1 VEGDFDMKDL
11 IFAFLLGTGE
21 AEKDALRLA
30 RSIRTFGGAF
40 CFNPIWIFSQVEEGN
55 LSEDTRQ
62 ALFSTGARL
71 ITIDID
77 PQLENFP
84 FFTYVSV
91 AGIAESMAQGDARFL
106 ALMATDTLVLQE
118 PSLFVLA
125 DGKSLGACP
134 VHLKLLGS
142 GMDEPMADFWKLIY
156 RGCQVDTEKIFAFK
170 TIVDEKLIR
179 AYFNA
184 GLLIVR
190 PERGLLRNWQTN
202 FERMYRLPEFK
213 AFYQQSELYPIFMH
227 QAVLAGSI
235 LTALH
240 QQEFQQFPF
249 EVNYPLHLHE
259 RVRRECR
266 PKNLNQ
272 LITCRYE
279 DFEEFLGSLHLDEII
294 GEDES
299 LKQWLQAQSD

>member
-1 VEGDFDMKDL
+1 VEGEFTVKDL
-11 IFAFLLGTGE
+11 TFAFILGAGE
-21 AEKDALRLA
+21 ADQYALRLA

-40 CFNPIWIFSQVEEGN
+40 CFNPIWMFSQVEERD
-55 LSEDTRQ
+55 LAVETQ
-62 ALFSTGARL
+62 QELFSIGAKL
-71 ITIDID
+71 ITIEIN
-77 PQLENFP
+77 PELAGFP
-84 FFTYVSV
+84 FFSYVSV
-91 AGIAESMAQGDARFL
+91 AGIAESIAQGDSRFL

-142 GMDEPMADFWKLIY
+142 SSDEPITDFWKLIY
-156 RGCQVDTEKIFAFK
+156 QECQVDTEKIFSFQ

-202 FERMYRLPEFK
+202 FERMYRLPEFM
-213 AFYQQSELYPIFMH
+213 AFYQQSELYTIFMH
-227 QAVLAGSI
+227 QAVLAGSV
-235 LTALH
+235 LSALN
-240 QQEFQQFPF
+240 QQEYQQFPF

-259 RVRRECR
+259 QVRAECR

-279 DFEEFLGSLHLDEII
+279 NYEEFLGSPRLDEML
-294 GEDES
+294 GVDES
-299 LKQWLQAQSD
+299 LKQWLQMQ

>member
-1 VEGDFDMKDL
+1 VEGDFTVKDL
-11 IFAFLLGTGE
+11 TFAFILGAGE
-21 AEKDALRLA
+21 ADQYALRLA

-40 CFNPIWIFSQVEEGN
+40 CFNPIWMFSQVEERD
-55 LSEDTRQ
+55 LAVETQQ
-62 ALFSTGARL
+62 ALFSIGAKL
-71 ITIDID
+71 ITLDIN
-77 PQLENFP
+77 PELAGFP
-84 FFTYVSV
+84 FFSYVSV
-91 AGIAESMAQGDARFL
+91 AGIAESMAQGDSRFL

-142 GMDEPMADFWKLIY
+142 STDEPIADFWKLIY
-156 RGCQVDTEKIFAFK
+156 QECQVDTEKIFTFQ

-184 GLLIVR
+184 GLLVVR

-202 FERMYRLPEFK
+202 FERMYRLPEFM
-213 AFYQQSELYPIFMH
+213 AFYQQSELYAIFMH

-235 LTALH
+235 LSALNQH
-240 QQEFQQFPF
+240 EFQQFPF

-259 RVRRECR
+259 QVKAECR

-279 DFEEFLGSLHLDEII
+279 NYEEFLGSPRLDEML
-294 GEDES
+294 GVDES
-299 LKQWLQAQSD
+299 LKRWLQVQ

>member
-1 VEGDFDMKDL
+1 VKDL
-11 IFAFLLGTGE
+11 TFAFILGAGE
-21 AEKDALRLA
+21 ADQYALRLA

-40 CFNPIWIFSQVEEGN
+40 CFNPIWMFSQVEERD
-55 LSEDTRQ
+55 LAVETQQ
-62 ALFSTGARL
+62 ALFSIGAKL
-71 ITIDID
+71 ITIDIT
-77 PQLENFP
+77 PELAGFP
-84 FFTYVSV
+84 FFSYVSV
-91 AGIAESMAQGDARFL
+91 AGIAESIAQGDSRFL

-134 VHLKLLGS
+134 VHLKLLGTS
-142 GMDEPMADFWKLIY
+142 PDEPIADFWKLIY
-156 RGCQVDTEKIFAFK
+156 QECQVDTEKILTFQ

-184 GLLIVR
+184 GLLVVR

-202 FERMYRLPEFK
+202 FERMYRLPEFM
-213 AFYQQSELYPIFMH
+213 AFYQQSELYAIFMY

-235 LTALH
+235 LSALNQH
-240 QQEFQQFPF
+240 EFQQFPF
-249 EVNYPLHLHE
+249 EVNYPLHLHDQ
-259 RVRRECR
+259 VRAECK

-279 DFEEFLGSLHLDEII
+279 NYDEFLGSPRLDEML
-294 GEDES
+294 GVDES
-299 LKQWLQAQSD
+299 FKRWLQVH